1 MNAVFILI
9 IGAVITL
16 FCSWAFFTK
25 KGKEFMDSDIQDHT
39 SE

>member
-1 MNAVFILI
+1 MNVIIILV
-9 IGAVITL
+9 IGVTITL

-25 KGKEFMDSDIQDHT
+25 KGKEFMGGDVQSNS